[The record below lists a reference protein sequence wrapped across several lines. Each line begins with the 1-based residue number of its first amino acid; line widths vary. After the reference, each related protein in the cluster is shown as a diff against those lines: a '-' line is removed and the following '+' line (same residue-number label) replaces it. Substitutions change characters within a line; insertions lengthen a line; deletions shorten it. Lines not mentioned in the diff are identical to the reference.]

1 MSLDAPWDLW
11 RHAIMTL
18 LGTSSKL
25 LRKGAR
31 PTLLGILLLGA
42 TTALAGCPGSD
53 TDASDAG
60 TTPPDAAAVD
70 ASTTPPVDASASD
83 GAIFDASTAD
93 ASTADATADATSD
106 AAAPDGGAC
115 GAAAAPTL
123 PSATPDATFWQ
134 PDGEVRALAWSDDS
148 SKLVVG
154 GNFTQVKSPDGTMT
168 QSATNLTVLD
178 ATTGQPIAGYPA
190 VTGEIDDISVV
201 GDTVYVVGGVTQAGG
216 MARTRAFAFS
226 LSSKTV
232 SAWAPTFAGTTPF
245 LPSVRLVRATP
256 TAIFV
261 GGYFTS
267 AGGAARTN
275 VAALDPTT
283 GTATAWAP
291 PALGTQ
297 AAQDITVRALAV
309 AADRVFV
316 GGGSGIDMTGGD
328 GVRRRN
334 VVALDRTSAAL
345 LPWSPVGIT
354 PDSVYALDVS
364 GDRVVVGRPQSGD
377 LTAPALFAADTRTG
391 EVCWK
396 TSLGNAQGFY
406 RAGVARGVVFGGG
419 LTGTL
424 FTASSSYKAFALGS
438 GSPLTWGG
446 DLFAT
451 DGSAGTVE
459 DIAVAPNGAV
469 AMTGN
474 RVAKGALTTGA
485 PKLMVHKP

>member
-1 MSLDAPWDLW
+1 
-11 RHAIMTL
+11 
-18 LGTSSKL
+18 
-25 LRKGAR
+25 
-31 PTLLGILLLGA
+31 
-42 TTALAGCPGSD
+42 
-53 TDASDAG
+53 
-60 TTPPDAAAVD
+60 
-70 ASTTPPVDASASD
+70 
-83 GAIFDASTAD
+83 
-93 ASTADATADATSD
+93 
-106 AAAPDGGAC
+106 
-115 GAAAAPTL
+115 
-123 PSATPDATFWQ
+123 
-134 PDGEVRALAWSDDS
+134 
-148 SKLVVG
+148 
-154 GNFTQVKSPDGTMT
+154 
-168 QSATNLTVLD
+168 
-178 ATTGQPIAGYPA
+178 
-190 VTGEIDDISVV
+190 
-201 GDTVYVVGGVTQAGG
+201 

-226 LSSKTV
+226 LSAKTV
-232 SAWAPTFAGTTPF
+232 SAWAPTFSGTTPF
-245 LPSVRLVRATP
+245 LPNVRLVRATP

-316 GGGSGIDMTGGD
+316 GGGSGID
-328 GVRRRN
+328 
-334 VVALDRTSAAL
+334 
-345 LPWSPVGIT
+345 
-354 PDSVYALDVS
+354 SVYALDVS

-396 TSLGNAQGFY
+396 TALGNAQGFY
-406 RAGVARGVVFGGG
+406 RTGVARGVVFGGG